1 MSLKEIALQYIDA
14 GLCTLPALKAEK
26 RPAIGK
32 RWKEYQYRLPSEAEW
47 KCWFADALCI
57 VCGKISGNLRVI
69 DFDQQ
74 GKAFES
80 FREQCS
86 PELFDRLVIERSQSG
101 GYHVVF
107 RTVSEVHADKKLARD
122 ANGKTLI
129 ETLGEG
135 NLFLCTPTPGYEL
148 KQGDFSHIPILQV
161 HEAEYLFELTRGFNE
176 YQKPT
181 PPPPMPKRSAP
192 IQMDGKRPGDALNE
206 DGIGFIKEILQ
217 KHGWAYVGQQSEH
230 DELWR
235 RPGKNVGHSAIFH
248 TDTPTFH
255 VFSSD
260 AAPLDATTYSYFN
273 VYAILEHGG
282 DFSAAAKEL
291 ASLGYGDALSTTSLS
306 GFVTIPPSQKQDTYE
321 EENAA
326 ESVPMQMPNAFD
338 DFAVENF
345 DEIKQD
351 HIEDPGLI
359 PEDLLHPPGL
369 VGEIATFCFN
379 TNPVQQQEFALV
391 TGITMVAH
399 LIGQNYQTPDACCSN
414 FYALSIG
421 KSGAGKN
428 RAITFFRSR
437 QIKEIVKSIVG
448 TFSGHAALLRYLQK
462 KTKTLLMVWDEVG
475 GKLEEIVKKP
485 NSPTSQLLDYLTELY
500 SSAESSVSAD
510 IKVSDIEAP
519 DVTEP
524 HCSLYGTGT
533 FKSVFKAMT
542 PNLIERGFIGRV
554 NFFFADQNKKK
565 RKMHERL
572 PIPDSIL
579 EQVKAWI
586 QKPLALPI
594 PQEQYP
600 SLFQVFPEPTV
611 VTYTEEAKQIFDHFC
626 DQCTIAEEN
635 TSEDFQCLWVRSVE
649 EAKKLALIYACS
661 VSMDEPTIDT
671 EAATWACRLSEHL
684 TLRKLYIANHHMAAN
699 EQGHLENDILNY
711 VRKKKNQT
719 ATQTE
724 ITDRFKKGIDPTLR
738 KKAIHNLVITGQLV
752 REKKSVSGTRKTS
765 TVYRIPY
772 KPKAQRSDE

>member
-1 MSLKEIALQYIDA
+1 MISLKGIALQYIDA

-32 RWKEYQYRLPSEAEW
+32 RWKEYQYRLPTEAEW

-57 VCGKISGNLRVI
+57 VCGKISGNLHVI
-69 DFDQQ
+69 DFDQH
-74 GKAFES
+74 GKAFEA
-80 FREQCS
+80 FRQQCS
-86 PELFDRLVIERSQSG
+86 PELFDRLVIEKSQSG

-107 RTVSEVHADKKLARD
+107 RTESEVHADKKLARD

-135 NLFLCTPTPGYEL
+135 NLFLCAPTPGYEL
-148 KQGDFSHIPILQV
+148 LQGDFSHIPILQE
-161 HEAEYLFELTRGFNE
+161 HEAEYLFELARSFNE
-176 YQKPT
+176 YQKPL
-181 PPPPMPKRSAP
+181 PPPPPKRSAP
-192 IQMDGKRPGDALNE
+192 IQTEGKRPGDALNE
-206 DGIGFIKEILQ
+206 NGIGFIKEVLQ
-217 KHGWAYVGQQSEH
+217 KHGWTYVGQKSEH

-235 RPGKNVGHSAIFH
+235 RPGKNAGHSAIFH

-291 ASLGYGDALSTTSLS
+291 ATQGYGDTLSTTALS
-306 GFVTIPPSQKQDTYE
+306 GFVTIPPISQDANE
-321 EENAA
+321 EEKADEA
-326 ESVPMQMPNAFD
+326 VPMQMPSAFD
-338 DFAVENF
+338 DFAIENL

-351 HIEDPGLI
+351 NIEDPGLI
-359 PEDLLHPPGL
+359 PEDLLNPPGL
-369 VGEIATFCFN
+369 VGEIANFCFD
-379 TNPVQQQEFALV
+379 TNPVQQQEFALA

-399 LIGQNYQTPDACCSN
+399 LIGQNYQTPDACRSN

-421 KSGAGKN
+421 KSGTGKN

-437 QIKEIVKSIVG
+437 QIKEIAKSIVG

-475 GKLEEIVKKP
+475 GKLEEIIKKP

-542 PNLIERGFIGRV
+542 PDLIERGFIGRV

-572 PIPDSIL
+572 PIPETIQ

-594 PQEQYP
+594 PQEQHLP
-600 SLFQVFPEPTV
+600 LFQVFPEPTV
-611 VTYTEEAKQIFDHFC
+611 VAYTEEAKQVFDHFC
-626 DQCTIAEEN
+626 DQCTNAEEN
-635 TSEDFQCLWVRSVE
+635 TPEDFQCLWVRSVE

-661 VSMDEPTIDT
+661 ASMDEPIIDA

-684 TLRKLYIANHHMAAN
+684 TLRKLYIANHHMATN

-711 VRKKKNQT
+711 VRKKRT

-724 ITDRFKKGIDPTLR
+724 IMDRFKKGIDATLR
-738 KKAIHNLVITGQLV
+738 KKAIHNLLITGQLV
-752 REKKSVSGTRKTS
+752 REKKIVGGSRQKS
-765 TVYRIPY
+765 TVYRVPY
-772 KPKAQRSDE
+772 KSKKAANRE